1 MGESGETY
9 NSAKTRLT
17 KSRDDRVIDGVC
29 GGLAE
34 YFGIDAVIVRLAFV
48 VFTLINGVGILLYI
62 IFMVIMPKPEDA
74 EHVPIS
80 KTIEQNVQDMAEHVK
95 DIVDD
100 VSKDLDKKPSDTT
113 AAGQQKIRQSHQ
125 RSKWFGAVLILLG
138 IVFLFD
144 ELNLF
149 WWFNEKF
156 FWPLVLILIGLWMLV
171 KRGGR

>member
-1 MGESGETY
+1 MDENSETY
-9 NSAKTRLT
+9 NSTKTRLT

-34 YFGIDAVIVRLAFV
+34 YFGIDTVIVRLAFI
-48 VFTLINGVGILLYI
+48 VFTLINGFGILLYI
-62 IFMVIMPKPEDA
+62 IFMVIMPKPEDD
-74 EHVPIS
+74 ENTPIS
-80 KTIEQNVQDMAEHVK
+80 KTIEQNVQGMAEQVK
-95 DIVDD
+95 DIVED
-100 VSKDLDKKPSDTT
+100 VTKDLDKNTSDTT
-113 AAGQQKIRQSHQ
+113 ATRQQKIRQSHQ
-125 RSKWFGAVLILLG
+125 RSGWFGAILILLG

-156 FWPLVLILIGLWMLV
+156 FWPLILILIGLWMLI

>member
-1 MGESGETY
+1 MEENSETY

-34 YFGIDAVIVRLAFV
+34 YFGIDTVIVRLAFV
-48 VFTLINGVGILLYI
+48 VFTLINGFGILLYI
-62 IFMVIMPKPEDA
+62 IFMVIMPKPEDD
-74 EHVPIS
+74 EHTPIS
-80 KTIEQNVQDMAEHVK
+80 KTIEQNVQGMAEQVK
-95 DIVDD
+95 DIVED
-100 VSKDLDKKPSDTT
+100 VTKDIDKKTPDTT
-113 AAGQQKIRQSHQ
+113 AGQQKIRQSHQ
-125 RSKWFGAVLILLG
+125 RSKWFGAILILLG

-149 WWFNEKF
+149 WWFDEKF
-156 FWPLVLILIGLWMLV
+156 FWPLILILIGLWMLI

>member
-1 MGESGETY
+1 MEERSGTY

-34 YFGIDAVIVRLAFV
+34 YFGIDSVIVRLAFV
-48 VFTLINGVGILLYI
+48 VFTLINGFGILLYI
-62 IFMVIMPKPEDA
+62 IFMVIMPKPEDD
-74 EHVPIS
+74 EHAPIS
-80 KTIEQNVQDMAEHVK
+80 KTIEQNVQEMAEQVK
-95 DIVDD
+95 DIVED
-100 VSKDLDKKPSDTT
+100 VSKDLDKKASDTT

-125 RSKWFGAVLILLG
+125 RSKWLGAVLILLG

-149 WWFNEKF
+149 WWFNEKL
-156 FWPLVLILIGLWMLV
+156 FWPLILILIGLWMLI